1 VILVASWLG
10 GHPGAGA
17 VPLAIMVGFGL
28 FLLPA
33 GRGEICPRP
42 AEGGRDQRLARMD
55 LRATVVPGLVLITV
69 LMAAWLVEI
78 ARGHSGCP

>member
-1 VILVASWLG
+1 V
-10 GHPGAGA
+10 
-17 VPLAIMVGFGL
+17 
-28 FLLPA
+28 
-33 GRGEICPRP
+33 
-42 AEGGRDQRLARMD
+42 D